1 MNASQNLT
9 QDVRQLCDNLRDI
22 SLFDRGVYLEDRENQ
37 PALIRPVTKEL
48 REARAEREERA
59 RLKEKAR
66 EERERDAKEKA
77 DKGRLSQMDMF
88 RTDEYGAWD
97 VNGIPSHEKSG
108 EEVTKSKRKK
118 LQKEWER
125 QKKLHEAWLK
135 KSSAS

>member
-135 KSSAS
+135 KSAAS